1 MIINKTKKLFS
12 IAMLAM
18 VGVSGMAQDLIAMQA
33 PSDKRMKEIRDV
45 KLTHTLK
52 TDLQNPASDIYTD
65 WRNEF
70 VSAVAGH
77 VPANFKVDLRGFCMP
92 TTSRVVTSNFGPRWR
107 RQHAGIDVKVY
118 IGDTIRAAFDGKVR
132 ITKYDRRGYG
142 YFVVIRHPNG
152 LETLYGHLSK
162 IIAKEDAVVK
172 AGDIIGL
179 GGNTGRSTGSHLHF
193 ETRLLGQPINPAFM
207 FDFEKQDVTADIY
220 VCNNKALTRGKED
233 LMDIEQMENEV
244 ALREGSVLVSTG
256 ISEQNL
262 DEDESKEEIKVA
274 YAKPSKKGKNA
285 RVNNTVEKAKNGVH
299 IVKQGDTL
307 SAIAKANHTT
317 VEALCKKNGIK
328 KDSMLSLKQK
338 IRI

>member
-12 IAMLAM
+12 IAMFAM

-33 PSDKRMKEIRDV
+33 PSDKRMKELRDV

-52 TDLQNPASDIYTD
+52 TDLQNPATDIYTD

-162 IIAKEDAVVK
+162 IIAKEDMVVK

-193 ETRLLGQPINPAFM
+193 ETRLLGQAINPAFM
-207 FDFEKQDVTADIY
+207 FDFEKQDVTSDFY
-220 VCNNKALTRGKED
+220 VCNNKAMTRGKED

-244 ALREGSVLVSTG
+244 ALREGSVLISTG
-256 ISEQNL
+256 ISEQSL
-262 DEDESKEEIKVA
+262 DEDNNENVVDVKQ
-274 YAKPSKKGKNA
+274 SKKSKATAKNERRHA
-285 RVNNTVEKAKNGVH
+285 EKAKNGVH
-299 IVKQGDTL
+299 VVKQGDTL
-307 SAIAKANHTT
+307 SAIARANHTT
-317 VEALCKKNGIK
+317 VDALCKKNGIK
-328 KDSMLSLKQK
+328 KDSMLSLNQK
-338 IRI
+338 IKI

>member
-1 MIINKTKKLFS
+1 
-12 IAMLAM
+12 
-18 VGVSGMAQDLIAMQA
+18 
-33 PSDKRMKEIRDV
+33 MKEIRDV

-162 IIAKEDAVVK
+162 IIAKEDMVVK

-193 ETRLLGQPINPAFM
+193 ETRLLGQAINPAFM
-207 FDFEKQDVTADIY
+207 FDFEKQDVTSDFY
-220 VCNNKALTRGKED
+220 VCNNKAMTRGKED

-244 ALREGSVLVSTG
+244 ALREGSVLISTG
-256 ISEQNL
+256 ISEQSL
-262 DEDESKEEIKVA
+262 DEDNNENVVDVKQ
-274 YAKPSKKGKNA
+274 SKKSKATAKNE
-285 RVNNTVEKAKNGVH
+285 RRHTEKAKNGVH
-299 IVKQGDTL
+299 IVKSGDTL

-317 VEALCKKNGIK
+317 VAALCKKNVITET
-328 KDSMLSLKQK
+328 STLSLKQK
-338 IRI
+338 IKI

>member
-12 IAMLAM
+12 IAMFAM

-33 PSDKRMKEIRDV
+33 PSDKRMKELRDV

-52 TDLQNPASDIYTD
+52 TDLQNPATDIYTD

-162 IIAKEDAVVK
+162 IIAKEDMVVK

-193 ETRLLGQPINPAFM
+193 ETRLLGQAINPAFM
-207 FDFEKQDVTADIY
+207 FDFEKQDVTSDFY
-220 VCNNKALTRGKED
+220 VCNNKAMTRGKED

-244 ALREGSVLVSTG
+244 ALREGSVLISTG
-256 ISEQNL
+256 ISEQSL
-262 DEDESKEEIKVA
+262 DEDNNENVVDVKQ
-274 YAKPSKKGKNA
+274 SKKSKATAKNE
-285 RVNNTVEKAKNGVH
+285 RRHTEKAKNGVH
-299 IVKQGDTL
+299 IVKSGDTL

-317 VEALCKKNGIK
+317 VAALCKKNGITET
-328 KDSMLSLKQK
+328 STLSLKQK
-338 IRI
+338 IKI